1 MKLKVSVFEYL
12 NQKVMY
18 IQDVNYYFGIKD
30 DFDIKFGDY
39 ELSEEEVLNIAK
51 ENDLEEYEVFTNTS
65 IEERLNKI
73 NTYNIDDVK
82 EQSSYGIWAIY
93 FMFASVSKM

>member
-30 DFDIKFGDY
+30 DLI
-39 ELSEEEVLNIAK
+39 
-51 ENDLEEYEVFTNTS
+51 
-65 IEERLNKI
+65 
-73 NTYNIDDVK
+73 
-82 EQSSYGIWAIY
+82 
-93 FMFASVSKM
+93 

>member
-18 IQDVNYYFGIKD
+18 IQDVNYYFGIRD
-30 DFDIKFGDY
+30 NFDIKLGDY

-51 ENDLEEYEVFTNTS
+51 ENDRRIRGFYKYKYRRTLE
-65 IEERLNKI
+65 
-73 NTYNIDDVK
+73 
-82 EQSSYGIWAIY
+82 
-93 FMFASVSKM
+93 

>member
-39 ELSEEEVLNIAK
+39 ELSKEEVLNIAK
-51 ENDLEEYEVFTNTS
+51 AKAENDGNGL
-65 IEERLNKI
+65 KKG
-73 NTYNIDDVK
+73 TYK
-82 EQSSYGIWAIY
+82 AYY
-93 FMFASVSKM
+93 Y